1 MGRDLRA
8 NAGAAS
14 TIPPDAARSAA
25 AQTGNGSPMPTTTNP
40 ARTNAPVGTAAPPG
54 ARRSAVA
61 QTGNGSPIP
70 TTTNPART
78 NAPVGTAAPPGAR
91 RSAVAQ
97 TGNGSPIPA
106 ATNPARADT
115 PVDAAAGPTVLPI
128 TARGVVVARAGR
140 NLIDGIDLT
149 LSGGGVTAI
158 LGPNGAGKSMLLR
171 VLGHLVAP
179 DRGVVEWA
187 GREPDRARAP
197 CIGFVFQKPVLLRR
211 SVRANVEYALS
222 AIGIRGATRRAR
234 AGQVLEAA
242 SLHHLAERPARLLS
256 GGEQQRLALARAL
269 STKPQALFLDEPTS
283 SLDPAAALAIE
294 TLIDTAR
301 ADGMTIALVTH
312 DIAQAKR
319 LAGEVAFVHHGRITE
334 RTPASDFFANPA
346 SEPARAYLEGRI
358 VV

>member
-1 MGRDLRA
+1 MARDLRA
-8 NAGAAS
+8 SAGAAS
-14 TIPPDAARSAA
+14 TMLPGAVRSTVARAGNGASMPTVMNAAR
-25 AQTGNGSPMPTTTNP
+25 TD
-40 ARTNAPVGTAAPPG
+40 APVG
-54 ARRSAVA
+54 
-61 QTGNGSPIP
+61 
-70 TTTNPART
+70 
-78 NAPVGTAAPPGAR
+78 
-91 RSAVAQ
+91 
-97 TGNGSPIPA
+97 
-106 ATNPARADT
+106 
-115 PVDAAAGPTVLPI
+115 AAAASTVLPI

-171 VLGHLVAP
+171 VLSHLVAP

-187 GREPDRARAP
+187 GRSPDRSRAP

-222 AIGIRGATRRAR
+222 AIGIRGAVRRAR
-234 AGQVLEAA
+234 ASQVLEAA
-242 SLHHLAERPARLLS
+242 SLQHLAARPARLLS
-256 GGEQQRLALARAL
+256 GGEQQRLALARCL
-269 STKPQALFLDEPTS
+269 STGPQALLLDEPTS

-301 ADGMTIALVTH
+301 TDGMTIALVTH

-319 LAGEVAFVHHGRITE
+319 LADEVAFVHHGRITE
-334 RTPASDFFANPA
+334 RTPAGEFFADPD